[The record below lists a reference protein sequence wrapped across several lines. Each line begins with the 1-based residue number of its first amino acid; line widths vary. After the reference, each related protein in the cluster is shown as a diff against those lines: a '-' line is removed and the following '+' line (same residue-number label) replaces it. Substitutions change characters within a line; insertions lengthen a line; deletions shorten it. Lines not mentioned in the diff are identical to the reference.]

1 MEQDDTQPEQSHG
14 EMSMVA
20 MGDLDEGAFAE
31 ASIQQILEHNCA
43 LRRNFESVTI
53 IPWHFLL
60 PQRDV

>member
-53 IPWHFLL
+53 IP
-60 PQRDV
+60 